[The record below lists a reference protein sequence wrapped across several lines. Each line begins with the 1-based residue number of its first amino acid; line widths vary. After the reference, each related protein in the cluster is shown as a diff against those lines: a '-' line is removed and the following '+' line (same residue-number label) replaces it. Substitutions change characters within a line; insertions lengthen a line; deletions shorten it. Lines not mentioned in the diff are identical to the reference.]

1 MFSSNN
7 LFTSLCEKCKTPPW
21 MDQTY
26 QMIQY
31 VHFFLLRASFLKS
44 WVPLFLSALV
54 HQLAAFS
61 NLILLFLLTCIL
73 VILLVTSVL
82 NFLYSRCYVFIIILL
97 YSLFLRST
105 FSTYF
110 FFHFLQLFSIILR
123 NMVFIMHGM
132 CTYLFKPRICSE

>member
-44 WVPLFLSALV
+44 LVPLFLSALV

-61 NLILLFLLTCIL
+61 SLILLLPLTCIL

-105 FSTYF
+105 FSTF
-110 FFHFLQLFSIILR
+110 FFSFLTTIFY
-123 NMVFIMHGM
+123 NTEKYGFHYAWHV
-132 CTYLFKPRICSE
+132 YLFVQT

>member
-1 MFSSNN
+1 MHYDYLSFSVYLFNFIGIKN
-7 LFTSLCEKCKTPPW
+7 LFTSCSLVTIYSHLFVKNVKPLPGWTKLIRW
-21 MDQTY
+21 FNMS
-26 QMIQY
+26 I
-31 VHFFLLRASFLKS
+31 FFLLWASFLKS
-44 WVPLFLSALV
+44 LVPLFLSALV

-61 NLILLFLLTCIL
+61 NLILLLPLTCIL

-110 FFHFLQLFSIILR
+110 FFISCNYFL
-123 NMVFIMHGM
+123 
-132 CTYLFKPRICSE
+132 